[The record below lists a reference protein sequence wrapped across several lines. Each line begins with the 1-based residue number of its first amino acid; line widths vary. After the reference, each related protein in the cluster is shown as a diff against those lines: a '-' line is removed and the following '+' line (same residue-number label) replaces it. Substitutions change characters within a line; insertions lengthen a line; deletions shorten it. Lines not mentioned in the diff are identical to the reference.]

1 MIAVRT
7 ALAATG
13 VIGAMYAAIAL
24 IYSPTWL
31 DFSVGVI
38 ISAAAV
44 TGIGLADWLE
54 R

>member
-7 ALAATG
+7 ALAVTM
-13 VIGAMYAAIAL
+13 VIGAMYACIAL
-24 IYSPTWL
+24 IYSPTLL

-44 TGIGLADWLE
+44 GGLGLADWLE